1 MLRHLLINIIYKD
14 DVTQTAIN
22 GKLIILMK
30 FIAALISVSVQNLK
44 L

>member
-14 DVTQTAIN
+14 YVIQTAIN
-22 GKLIILMK
+22 GELITLMK
-30 FIAALISVSVQNLK
+30 FIAALISISEQNLT